1 MSAREWNV
9 YTDGSCKAG
18 PENQRPGGWG
28 FSAKPPRAG
37 DAPVE
42 GYGGAPDTHAKIMEH
57 RAIAEALEALPTGA
71 RAVVHC
77 DNQGLV
83 QTLQNKLRDLRA
95 SDFVNVDPA
104 VRDDLR
110 RISEAIVGR
119 ALTVEFRWVRSH
131 SGNAGNERADALAAT
146 GAREAKAAAIEAVP
160 AAPSR
165 ARTRK

>member
-18 PENQRPGGWG
+18 PEERRPGGWG
-28 FSAKPPRAG
+28 FFAKSPRPG
-37 DAPVE
+37 DAPLE
-42 GYGGAPDTHAKIMEH
+42 GYGGAPDTHAKVMEH
-57 RAIAEALEALPTGA
+57 RAIAEALEALPPGA
-71 RAVVHC
+71 RAIVHC

-95 SDFVNVDPA
+95 SDFVNVDPT

-110 RISEAIVGR
+110 RISEAIVARG
-119 ALTVEFRWVRSH
+119 LTVEFRWVRSH

-146 GAREAKAAAIEAVP
+146 GAREAKAVLVE
-160 AAPSR
+160 AAPTAASR
-165 ARTRK
+165 ARRK